1 MKITIQ
7 LAAAIAGAALAM
19 SLLPSNVVL
28 ASPQGQD
35 DIQTILT
42 NSLELN
48 RAKNRARRA
57 AEEANG
63 GLSQYRAENSMHGP
77 AAESPFVDNGDG
89 TWTFTVRGRR
99 PTSNIL
105 TIETVVTVSRD
116 GKQVIVDYNGPIRR

>member
-1 MKITIQ
+1 MKTAIQ
-7 LAAAIAGAALAM
+7 LAAAIAGVAFAM
-19 SLLPSNVVL
+19 GCLPSNSVL
-28 ASPQGQD
+28 ASSQKQN

-63 GLSQYRAENSMHGP
+63 GLSQYRAEDAMHGP
-77 AAESPFVDNGDG
+77 AEESPFVDNGDG
-89 TWTFTVRGRR
+89 TWTFTVLGRR

-105 TIETVVTVSRD
+105 TLETVVTVSRD
-116 GKQVIVDYNGPIRR
+116 GKLVTVDYNGPIRR